1 MCRHTSLT
9 LAALLS
15 LPCLLGMGV
24 ARALEEPPNLQE
36 SLGLERLVGEAD
48 LILMGRI
55 ILTDYTATA
64 ADGPMYGEIRLGR
77 VIKGPKDLVG
87 TIRFGASA
95 WMGPSY
101 QPGELR
107 IVFLKR
113 VPSGSEYFKDASWSS
128 LDPSQINLFFPKTAI
143 YRRYTES
150 ALRLFLQRLA
160 RGQSTPPTVEFV
172 APKPQRR

>member
-1 MCRHTSLT
+1 MHRHISLT
-9 LAALLS
+9 LTALLS

-24 ARALEEPPNLQE
+24 ARALEEPPSLEE

-55 ILTDYTATA
+55 TLTDYSATA
-64 ADGPMYGEIRLGR
+64 ADGPMYGEIKLGR

-101 QPGELR
+101 KPGELR

-113 VPSGSEYFKDASWSS
+113 VPSDSAYFKDASWSS
-128 LDPSQINLFFPKTAI
+128 LEPNQINLFYPKNAV

-150 ALRLFLQRLA
+150 SLRLFLQRLA
-160 RGQSTPPTVEFV
+160 RGESTPPTVEFM